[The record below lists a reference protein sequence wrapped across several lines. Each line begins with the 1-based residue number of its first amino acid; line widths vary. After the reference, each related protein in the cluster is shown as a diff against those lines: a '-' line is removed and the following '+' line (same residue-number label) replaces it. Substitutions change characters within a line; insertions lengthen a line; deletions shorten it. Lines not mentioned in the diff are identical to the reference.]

1 MSDGDRDPAEG
12 RDAVDLIGVAPG
24 ISHRVECHF
33 GAPLGIVHVRIDGER
48 SGLGGARQSA
58 IEFGFIAIS
67 SDAGLST
74 LGQSRPANRRYNG
87 VGEKRVQAVG
97 TE

>member
-33 GAPLGIVHVRIDGER
+33 GAPWVLYM
-48 SGLGGARQSA
+48 SGLMVSGVVSAALDNRQ
-58 IEFGFIAIS
+58 
-67 SDAGLST
+67 
-74 LGQSRPANRRYNG
+74 
-87 VGEKRVQAVG
+87 
-97 TE
+97 

>member
-33 GAPLGIVHVRIDGER
+33 GAPLGIM
-48 SGLGGARQSA
+48 SGLMVSGVVSAALDNRQ
-58 IEFGFIAIS
+58 
-67 SDAGLST
+67 
-74 LGQSRPANRRYNG
+74 
-87 VGEKRVQAVG
+87 
-97 TE
+97 